1 MQDARSRARGY
12 LEEFVSAWLSGDREP
27 VTRACSPAV
36 RWWTPLTD
44 REATG
49 PAEAWAA
56 LEQVLAPVPRPIEV
70 TALAADEDGARGVVE
85 LRSEATSGARPALFV
100 TSVVTLS
107 GGTVVEGRTYT
118 DLDLHARAGGG
129 NDERSL

>member
-1 MQDARSRARGY
+1 MPDARSRARDS
-12 LEEFVSAWLSGDREP
+12 LEEFASAWLSGDREA

-56 LEQVLAPVPRPIEV
+56 LEKVLAPVPRPIEV
-70 TALAADEDGARGVVE
+70 TALAADEAGARGVVE
-85 LRSEATSGARPALFV
+85 LRSEAISGAQSALFI

-118 DLDLHARAGGG
+118 DLELHAVGGAGNGQHAV
-129 NDERSL
+129 

>member
-1 MQDARSRARGY
+1 MQDARSRARGS
-12 LEEFVSAWLSGDREP
+12 LEEFVSAWLSGDREA
-27 VTRACSPAV
+27 VARACSPAV

-44 REATG
+44 RETTG

-85 LRSEATSGARPALFV
+85 LRSQATSGPRSALFI
-100 TSVVTLS
+100 TSVFTLS
-107 GGTVVEGRTYT
+107 GATVVEGRTYT
-118 DLDLHARAGGG
+118 DLDVHARSDGG
-129 NDERSL
+129 NDERAP